1 MNEKEIKKGLRS
13 DIVLSE
19 QVESKIQGAYQKVRE
34 QSMRKKSEKTDFT
47 FMKRRKRRFAVIAAA
62 AVMVMGTTIGTVA
75 SNQFFSFTKNDEEI
89 LVVFNLEGYEPC
101 YDIIDLEVTYFPE
114 GYEE

>member
-75 SNQFFSFTKNDEEI
+75 SNQFFSFTMISLIWK
-89 LVVFNLEGYEPC
+89 
-101 YDIIDLEVTYFPE
+101 
-114 GYEE
+114 